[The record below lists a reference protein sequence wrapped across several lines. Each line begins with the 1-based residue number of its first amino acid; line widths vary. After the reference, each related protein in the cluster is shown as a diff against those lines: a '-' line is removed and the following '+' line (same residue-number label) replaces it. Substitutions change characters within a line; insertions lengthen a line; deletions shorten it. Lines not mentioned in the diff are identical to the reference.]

1 MCNNYANR
9 VPIDAYREAFAHT
22 RIPLVSPAPSA
33 SPNLEPNDDIR
44 PTDSAPILRA
54 VEGVLELAPM
64 KWGFS
69 PGRPKA
75 PPVINFRSE
84 GRRFDN
90 GRCLIPASAFFEFT
104 GTKTPKTRWRF
115 TLSDADWFC
124 LAGLW
129 RPAREDWPDSFTMLT
144 TAPGEDVAPYHDR
157 QVVVLARAD
166 WEPWLLDGDIR
177 VLRAGPPG
185 SLQVQ
190 ESPRPPVHKPARTA

>member
-9 VPIDAYREAFAHT
+9 GPIDAYREAFAHT
-22 RIPLVSPAPSA
+22 RIPLVSPPPSA

-44 PTDSAPILRA
+44 PTDPAPILRA
-54 VEGVLELAPM
+54 VEGGLELAIC

-84 GRRFDN
+84 RRRFDN

-115 TLSDADWFC
+115 TASDADWFC

-177 VLRAGPPG
+177 LLRAGPPG
-185 SLQVQ
+185 SLRVE
-190 ESPRPPVHKPARTA
+190 ESPRPKAAAAGR